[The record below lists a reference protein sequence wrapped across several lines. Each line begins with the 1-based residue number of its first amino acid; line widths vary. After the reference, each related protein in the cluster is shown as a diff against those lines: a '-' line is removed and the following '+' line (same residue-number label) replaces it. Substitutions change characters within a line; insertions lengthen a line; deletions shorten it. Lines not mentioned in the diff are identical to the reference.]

1 MIVPVATF
9 ENYTGVFGDPLA
21 ESYLTAAQE
30 KVEKY
35 LGYTLEAAD
44 YETTTKGHGR
54 DYVRL
59 AAAPINSVESVTVG
73 GVALE
78 SFRFDSKGY
87 LYTSDGSVFV
97 AESAVSVSYNA
108 GYTAET
114 LPNLIMTTILQ
125 IAALRQIE
133 SGQNI
138 GVSSK
143 TFGDAGTRVFLS
155 TRKYTDFLI
164 NISSYKFV

>member
-1 MIVPVATF
+1 MIVSTTTF
-9 ENYTGVFGDPLA
+9 EAYTGVYGDTL
-21 ESYLTAAQE
+21 ETSYLTAAQE

-35 LGYTLEAAD
+35 LGYALEAAD
-44 YETTTKGHGR
+44 YTSTVKGHGR
-54 DYVRL
+54 NYVRL
-59 AAAPINSVESVTVG
+59 AAAPINSVESVTVD

-78 SFRFDSKGY
+78 SYTFDSKGY
-87 LYTSDGSVFV
+87 LYTADSSVF
-97 AESAVSVSYNA
+97 ADESTVVVTYNA

-114 LPNLIMTTILQ
+114 LPNLISTTILQ

-155 TRKYTDFLI
+155 TRKYSDFLI

>member
-44 YETTTKGHGR
+44 YETTVKGHGR

-73 GVALE
+73 GGRTRFLPIRHKRLFVHLGR
-78 SFRFDSKGY
+78 FRFC
-87 LYTSDGSVFV
+87 
-97 AESAVSVSYNA
+97 
-108 GYTAET
+108 
-114 LPNLIMTTILQ
+114 
-125 IAALRQIE
+125 R
-133 SGQNI
+133 
-138 GVSSK
+138 
-143 TFGDAGTRVFLS
+143 
-155 TRKYTDFLI
+155 
-164 NISSYKFV
+164 